1 MKLFYAEANIDG
13 LVKLSPGTIELK
25 HPPRQ
30 ECIVY
35 LIARRAIN
43 LFVYLKG
50 LLGYD
55 FFLDFSDYYFK
66 SIYEDPTHISIF
78 TAGKCSSAIANDRD
92 FLYEKSHCKVII
104 GKRAT

>member
-1 MKLFYAEANIDG
+1 MKTYNCDNWRADALKHCCKIKVMQLFYAEANIDG

-25 HPPRQ
+25 NPPRQ

-55 FFLDFSDYYFK
+55 FFLDFFRLLFQ
-66 SIYEDPTHISIF
+66 IH
-78 TAGKCSSAIANDRD
+78 
-92 FLYEKSHCKVII
+92 L
-104 GKRAT
+104 